1 MERGGH
7 GEGAPEGV
15 HRAGQLPG
23 NLLGRR
29 GRAGQDHGNH
39 AGGSQSSVKFV
50 HFKMRPSSHPRQ
62 PGECKLIE
70 HCVIH
75 SLSIPGNLVTCNFKV
90 YITIH
95 FFSLR
100 TSEVLP
106 RRSRINTKSD
116 KNIGVANTE
125 KTKDTKREKYKKRQ
139 I

>member
-1 MERGGH
+1 MERGDH
-7 GEGAPEGV
+7 GEG
-15 HRAGQLPG
+15 GQLPG

-29 GRAGQDHGNH
+29 GQAGQDHGNH

-95 FFSLR
+95 FFSLH

-106 RRSRINTKSD
+106 RRSRLREFRIKINITQQRLVLS
-116 KNIGVANTE
+116 GLSWWG
-125 KTKDTKREKYKKRQ
+125 
-139 I
+139 

>member
-7 GEGAPEGV
+7 GEG
-15 HRAGQLPG
+15 GQLPG

-29 GRAGQDHGNH
+29 GQAGQDHGNH

-95 FFSLR
+95 FFSQQQHFLR
-100 TSEVLP
+100 IFVPWQNIEPYLNFFIISEKRTMQQNELLWTTSGTVFL
-106 RRSRINTKSD
+106 
-116 KNIGVANTE
+116 
-125 KTKDTKREKYKKRQ
+125 
-139 I
+139 